1 MPPTTAPVEL
11 PDADRAAEKPAAD
24 KNERPRIGA
33 NEQKFVIKL
42 VIPIPA

>member
-1 MPPTTAPVEL
+1 MPPTTAPVEF
-11 PDADRAAEKPAAD
+11 PATDRAAEKPAAE

>member
-1 MPPTTAPVEL
+1 MPPTTVPVEL
-11 PDADRAAEKPAAD
+11 PDAERAAEKPLAEQ
-24 KNERPRIGA
+24 NERPRAGA

>member
-11 PDADRAAEKPAAD
+11 PEANRTAEKPAAE

>member
-11 PDADRAAEKPAAD
+11 PEGNRTAEKPAAE
-24 KNERPRIGA
+24 KNEGPRIGA
-33 NEQKFVIKL
+33 KEQKFVIKL